1 MPPSDLR
8 QMAVVTKYELLKYLR
23 SRRLL
28 IIVALLAIILI
39 LNLVL
44 PPTIGSGYDPDPTTF
59 TSTMLGEIGILIVL
73 LATFFGADAI
83 VSEFESKT
91 GLLLLPNPVKRHVL
105 VLGKFIASAMISVG
119 AVALYYA
126 VTVIAVIAIDGSIAA
141 NTSLSFLYALTYVFA
156 ILAIAYLFSS
166 IFKSSV
172 YSIVLTFF
180 TFFLILPIIDSLGA
194 SLAHFKPWFTLTFA
208 SGIVLDIL
216 QQPYPV
222 DVVRTVERTFRNT
235 TRTLTVAAYYPSVPQ
250 ALAVIFVYFIVGL
263 ILALYITKRREM

>member
-1 MPPSDLR
+1 
-8 QMAVVTKYELLKYLR
+8 
-23 SRRLL
+23 
-28 IIVALLAIILI
+28 
-39 LNLVL
+39 VL
-44 PPTIGSGYDPDPTTF
+44 C
-59 TSTMLGEIGILIVL
+59 
-73 LATFFGADAI
+73 ATFFGADAI
-83 VSEFESKT
+83 VSEFEQKT
-91 GLLLLPNPVKRHVL
+91 GLLLFPNAVKRHVL

-126 VTVIAVIAIDGSIAA
+126 VTVIAVVAIDGSIAA
-141 NTSLSFLYALTYVFA
+141 NTSLSFLYALAYVFG
-156 ILAIAYLFSS
+156 ILAIAYLFSA
-166 IFKSSV
+166 IFRSSV

-194 SLAHFKPWFTLTFA
+194 SIAHFKPWFTLTFA

-235 TRTLTVAAYYPSVPQ
+235 TRTLTVAQYYPSVAQ
-250 ALAVIFVYFIVGL
+250 ALAVIFVYFIIGL

>member
-8 QMAVVTKYELLKYLR
+8 QIAVVTKYELLRYLR
-23 SRRLL
+23 SKRLL
-28 IIVALLAIILI
+28 IIGALLAIILI
-39 LNLVL
+39 LNLVV
-44 PPTIGSGYDPDPTTF
+44 PPTIGSGYDPDPMTF
-59 TSTMLGEIGILIVL
+59 TSGMLAEIGILIVL
-73 LATFFGADAI
+73 CATFFGADAI
-83 VSEFESKT
+83 VSEFEQKT
-91 GLLLLPNPVKRHVL
+91 GLLLFPNAVKRHVL

-126 VTVIAVIAIDGSIAA
+126 VTVIAVVAIDGSIAA
-141 NTSLSFLYALTYVFA
+141 NTSLSFLYALAYVFG
-156 ILAIAYLFSS
+156 ILAIAYLFSA
-166 IFKSSV
+166 IFRSSV

-180 TFFLILPIIDSLGA
+180 TFFLILPIIDRVGA
-194 SLAHFKPWFTLTFA
+194 SVAHFKPWFTLTFA

-235 TRTLTVAAYYPSVPQ
+235 TRTLTVAQYYPSVAQ
-250 ALAVIFVYFIVGL
+250 ALAVIFVYFVIGL

>member
-1 MPPSDLR
+1 M
-8 QMAVVTKYELLKYLR
+8 
-23 SRRLL
+23 
-28 IIVALLAIILI
+28 LA
-39 LNLVL
+39 
-44 PPTIGSGYDPDPTTF
+44 
-59 TSTMLGEIGILIVL
+59 EIGILIVL
-73 LATFFGADAI
+73 CATFFGADAI
-83 VSEFESKT
+83 VSEFEQKT
-91 GLLLLPNPVKRHVL
+91 GLLLFPNAVKRHVL

-126 VTVIAVIAIDGSIAA
+126 VTVIAVVAIDGSIAA
-141 NTSLSFLYALTYVFA
+141 NTSLSFLYALAYVFG
-156 ILAIAYLFSS
+156 ILAIAYLFSA
-166 IFKSSV
+166 IFRSSV

-194 SLAHFKPWFTLTFA
+194 SIAHFKPWFTLTFA

-235 TRTLTVAAYYPSVPQ
+235 TRTLTVAQYYPSVAQ
-250 ALAVIFVYFIVGL
+250 ALAVIFVYFIIGL